1 MALHPKPSHNAL
13 GQDLMGLIDGDEV
26 EKINDAPFN
35 LEVWMARGAGIWRGG
50 IPCHFY
56 LEEIEMIGV
65 ETSNR
70 GLTAS
75 CNILTGTIVACFIF
89 GLVCL
94 GFLGLWQACHESG
107 EG

>member
-1 MALHPKPSHNAL
+1 
-13 GQDLMGLIDGDEV
+13 MGLIDGDEV

-56 LEEIEMIGV
+56 LEIEMIGV